1 MTETLI
7 SDSRRAEWYNSVI
20 TGYVA
25 TASAV
30 SIGLSAMM
38 ATGVV

>member
-1 MTETLI
+1 MQTPLFHGK
-7 SDSRRAEWYNSVI
+7 SVEWYSSVM
-20 TGYVA
+20 TGYIV

-30 SIGLSAMM
+30 SIGLTALM